1 MARKPGRQ
9 TQKKKKVAKKRK
21 RKVQKGG
28 AAPFYV
34 DFKKG
39 GERTKKLIKAL
50 KNPIDKKTAIDNVN
64 RYKQEYGA
72 YKRRGGKKSFE
83 SWGLD
88 KGYMKRDGASSCS
101 IM

>member
-1 MARKPGRQ
+1 MARKTRRR
-9 TQKKKKVAKKRK
+9 TQKKKKVTR
-21 RKVQKGG
+21 RRVQKGG
-28 AAPFYV
+28 AVPFYV

-39 GERTKKLIKAL
+39 VNRTKKLINDLKKPVDYKKA
-50 KNPIDKKTAIDNVN
+50 KATVAG
-64 RYKQEYGA
+64 YKREYSE
-72 YKRRGGKKSFE
+72 YKRRGGKKSYE

>member
-1 MARKPGRQ
+1 MARKTGRQ
-9 TQKKKKVAKKRK
+9 AQKKKKVTRKRK

-39 GERTKKLIKAL
+39 VDRTKNLVKAL
-50 KNPIDKKTAIDNVN
+50 KKGYDKDKAIKTVN
-64 RYKQEYGA
+64 GYKREYAA
-72 YKRRGGKKSFE
+72 YKRRGGKKSYE
-83 SWGLD
+83 SWGMD